1 MKGKKWI
8 VTVIILSASLGLA
21 SQTVQAQSRPLENP
35 TSEEQFETR
44 GTPPRSM
51 AGEYQGMNDY
61 GGIRD
66 TSESDVQN
74 VKVALKQKG
83 YDPGPINGELDLQAQ
98 KALREFQQRNN
109 LPGTG
114 AIDEATA
121 ARLGV
126 KIPNV
131 EDSLSNPESLGIG
144 KPGSVGSGSAD

>member
-1 MKGKKWI
+1 MKEKKWI
-8 VTVIILSASLGLA
+8 VTATILSASLGLT

-44 GTPPRSM
+44 GTPPRST

-66 TSESDVQN
+66 TSEGDVQN

-98 KALREFQQRNN
+98 QALRAFQARNN
-109 LPGTG
+109 LAVNG

-126 KIPNV
+126 KISNV
-131 EDSLSNPESLGIG
+131 EDSMKNTE
-144 KPGSVGSGSAD
+144 SVGSDRGSAD